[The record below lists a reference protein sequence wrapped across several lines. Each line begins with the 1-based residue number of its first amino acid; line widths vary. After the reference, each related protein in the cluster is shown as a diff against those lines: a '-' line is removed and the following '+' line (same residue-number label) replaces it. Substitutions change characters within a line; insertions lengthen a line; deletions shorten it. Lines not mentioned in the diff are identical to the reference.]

1 MDMIGQAK
9 EADFNLVGLPVP
21 EEGWRV
27 LLDND
32 QRIVHCGEESF
43 RWLGRRPEE
52 LQGQRLGQVLN
63 LGLLRAYM
71 VRGVAFRDQP
81 VWVGD
86 DRYYCQ
92 YLPLRRNGRPAGGCF
107 TLLHRDQVGSGT
119 LEVPELL
126 AHFVEGGELAGD
138 SLILVDNEGAITL
151 ISQAFADALDLSAA
165 EMLGRPVLE
174 AYPNSNPS
182 RLPVVMERGEAEEA
196 EPHILNGRQAIVSRY
211 PLFVDGKMVG
221 ASGKILF
228 RDASQLLRAAEK
240 VQVQV
245 PDQPAKKRPVRR
257 RSAGV
262 HCYKYDCN
270 SIIGQSRV
278 MKTLKERLLRIAA
291 RPSNVLLL
299 GESGTG
305 KELFAHAVHAASR
318 RRSGPFVRVNCAA
331 IPEHLLESELFGY
344 VDGAFTGARKGGQ
357 VGKFEQA
364 DGGTVF
370 LDEISDMPLLMQA
383 KLLRVLQEREI
394 TPLGGTENRSLDVR
408 VIAATNVDLEER
420 VRDGRFRAD
429 LYYRLNVVSLEI
441 PPLRC
446 RREDIYFI
454 TKHLIDDFNSSFGLA
469 VEDLEEEAWQLLQGY
484 DFPGNVRELRNAIES
499 AFNLV
504 DGPLIRATD
513 LPDAIRRSGRGRPVE
528 GSGAT
533 ACEQLLAD
541 VGRRSLQEI
550 LEDMERQL
558 IMASLERAGGNKLNA
573 AHVLGI
579 SRPGLYKKLNKYNL
593 Q

>member
-9 EADFNLVGLPVP
+9 EADFNLAGLPVP

-32 QRIVHCGEESF
+32 QRIVLCGEESF

-52 LQGQRLGQVLN
+52 LLGQRLGQVLN

-92 YLPLRRNGRPAGGCF
+92 YLPLRRDGRPAGGCF
-107 TLLHRDQVGSGT
+107 TLLHRDQVGRGT

-126 AHFVEGGELAGD
+126 VHFAEGGELAGD
-138 SLILVDNEGAITL
+138 SLILVDTEGTISL
-151 ISQAFADALDLSAA
+151 ISQTFADALELSAA

-245 PDQPAKKRPVRR
+245 SQPLAKKRPARR

-364 DGGTVF
+364 HGGTVF

-441 PPLRC
+441 PPLRR

-454 TKHLIDDFNSSFGLA
+454 TKHLIDNFNCSFGLA
-469 VEDLEEEAWQLLQGY
+469 VEDLEEEAWQLLQNY

-504 DGPLIRATD
+504 DGPLIRAAD

-528 GSGAT
+528 GAGAA

-550 LEDMERQL
+550 LEDLERQL
-558 IMASLERAGGNKLNA
+558 IVASLERAGGNKLNA